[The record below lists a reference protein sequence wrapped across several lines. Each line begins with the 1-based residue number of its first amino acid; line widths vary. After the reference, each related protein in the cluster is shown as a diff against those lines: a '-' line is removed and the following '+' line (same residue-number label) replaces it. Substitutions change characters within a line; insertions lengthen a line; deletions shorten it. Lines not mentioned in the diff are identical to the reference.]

1 MQKKKMRESRVE
13 KLLGGVFFAAGFVM
27 LLIVAIFEVYAVNYK
42 AGALKVE
49 GTVEAVGS
57 GTDVSYIY
65 NGESLTAHLT
75 ESSSNTRPRDSITL
89 YVDKENPH
97 KVKSSLTFLI
107 FPLVFGCVGVPF
119 LGIGIGFLIAVGVS
133 GKKRK
138 DLLVNGRKLYAE
150 VTGGR
155 INYSQSVNGR
165 HPSKLECRYA
175 DPVTGEEYHFSS
187 RNVWF
192 DPELYVGQQVTVYV
206 KQDDYS
212 KYYVDISGLDDSNIH
227 DFR

>member
-13 KLLGGVFFAAGFVM
+13 KLLGGVFLAAGIVM
-27 LLIVAIFEVYAVNYK
+27 LLIVAIFEMYAVKYK

-49 GTVEAVGS
+49 GTVEEVGN
-57 GTDVSYIY
+57 GTEVSFIY
-65 NGESLTAHLT
+65 EGEKLTAHLT
-75 ESSSNTRPRDSITL
+75 ERSSNTRPGDSIAL
-89 YVDKENPH
+89 YVDREDPY
-97 KVKSSLTFLI
+97 KVKSTLTFWI

-119 LGIGIGFLIAVGVS
+119 LLIGLGFLIAVGVS
-133 GKKRK
+133 GKKKK
-138 DLLVNGRKLYAE
+138 DLLANGRKLCAE

-165 HPSKLECRYA
+165 HPSKLECRYE
-175 DPVTGEEYHFSS
+175 DPVTGAEYRFSS
-187 RNVWF
+187 KNVWF
-192 DPELYVGQQVTVYV
+192 DPEVYVGQQVTVYV
-206 KQDDYS
+206 KPDDFS